1 MLHWVQ
7 YIRGYVTIKVWG
19 YSTERLLNLCG
30 NHDILVWDIVNHGE
44 YDTMN
49 ISVRGFFALKPLLKK
64 TGTRAAIVRKYG
76 LPFFMSK
83 MQKRKMFVAGLLC
96 CLLFWMLTAGY
107 IWNIEIVGNYVL
119 TEDVL
124 LDYLEEKE
132 VHVAMKKSWL
142 QIEELEKAL
151 REDYDVITW
160 TSVQIK
166 GTTLCI
172 YIKENEMPEY
182 DQTGQGD
189 EGTGTDLI
197 ATRSGV
203 VSYIITRSGVPQV
216 ALGDTVEKGDVLVSG
231 AVPVY
236 NEDTTV
242 RKYQMV
248 QADADILLRYTESVS
263 VKKDILYEE
272 KCYSGRQKKM
282 FMVGINDREWN
293 LGLGRIPYG
302 EYDISGEKKQVRL
315 LDRLYLPVF
324 YGSKTVQEYEMV
336 QQNHTEEEM
345 NALMQE
351 EWRKII
357 TTLEEKGVKVVIA
370 GAGKAAH
377 LPGMCAALFPMP
389 VIGIP
394 MKTSDLGGVDSLY
407 SIVQMPSGIPV
418 ATVAINGGTNAGLL
432 AARILAVSDQELLG
446 RLKVYSESLKNDVV
460 TKAEKLDKIGYKE
473 YLGQMKR

>member
-30 NHDILVWDIVNHGE
+30 NHDILVWDIVNYGE

-132 VHVAMKKSWL
+132 VHVAMKKSRL

-182 DQTGQGD
+182 DQTGQAD

-216 ALGDTVEKGDVLVSG
+216 ALGDTVEKGDVLISG

-336 QQNHTEEEM
+336 QRNHTEEERQS
-345 NALMQE
+345 A
-351 EWRKII
+351 K
-357 TTLEEKGVKVVIA
+357 K
-370 GAGKAAH
+370 
-377 LPGMCAALFPMP
+377 
-389 VIGIP
+389 
-394 MKTSDLGGVDSLY
+394 
-407 SIVQMPSGIPV
+407 
-418 ATVAINGGTNAGLL
+418 
-432 AARILAVSDQELLG
+432 
-446 RLKVYSESLKNDVV
+446 
-460 TKAEKLDKIGYKE
+460 
-473 YLGQMKR
+473 